1 MAQSATEAADA
12 AVNNVSETA
21 GFDISS
27 LTTPEGL
34 MGIWGTI
41 SPYVIKLFFSL
52 IILWLGMKIAK
63 WVFKFVR
70 QQAIKAPNIDDTL
83 ANFLA
88 SIAKYVVTAIVL
100 IAAITNLG
108 VETASLVAMVGAA
121 TLAIGLALQ
130 GTLGN
135 VAAGVMLMLFRPY
148 KLGDYVEVTGQ
159 EGVVSDI
166 SIFTTVL
173 ATVDNVKVIIANGE
187 AWGSTIKNFTSMGL
201 RRVDVDYG
209 IHYDDD
215 IDKAI
220 KIINKVAAKHPNVL
234 SEPQAPWAKVVT
246 LNESS
251 VDIQSRVWCKPEHY
265 WDVMFDLKKSIKEAF
280 DKDGITI
287 PYPHSVELDG

>member
-1 MAQSATEAADA
+1 MAAQDAVSNTAADVA
-12 AVNNVSETA
+12 NVAGEAGGFATTAMNWLVTNGPGFAVQ
-21 GFDISS
+21 
-27 LTTPEGL
+27 L
-34 MGIWGTI
+34 
-41 SPYVIKLFFSL
+41 VIFLAIL
-52 IILWLGMKIAK
+52 IIGFWVAK
-63 WVFKFVR
+63 KL
-70 QQAIKAPNIDDTL
+70 AATAKKLALKSPNVDETL
-83 ANFLA
+83 ANFLS
-88 SIAKYVVTAIVL
+88 SIVGYVIKIMVI
-100 IAAITNLG
+100 IAAITKLG
-108 VETASLVAMVGAA
+108 VETTSLVAILGAA

-148 KLGDYVEVTGQ
+148 KLGDYVEVAGN
-159 EGVVSDI
+159 EGVVDDVN
-166 SIFTTVL
+166 IFTTDL

-187 AWGSTIKNFTSMGL
+187 AWGSTIKNFTSLGL

-220 KIINKVAAKHPNVL
+220 KVINAVAAKHPNVL
-234 SEPQAPWAKVVT
+234 SEPHEPWAKVVT

-265 WDVMFDLKKSIKEAF
+265 WDVMFDLKKSIKETF
-280 DKDGITI
+280 DKEGITI

>member
-1 MAQSATEAADA
+1 MAQDTVTGAAAEAAGAAGDALGFGAKALDWLVTKGPGLAVQFVIFLAILIIGFWIAKKLSATVKKLAMKSP
-12 AVNNVSETA
+12 NVDE
-21 GFDISS
+21 
-27 LTTPEGL
+27 
-34 MGIWGTI
+34 
-41 SPYVIKLFFSL
+41 
-52 IILWLGMKIAK
+52 
-63 WVFKFVR
+63 
-70 QQAIKAPNIDDTL
+70 TL
-83 ANFLA
+83 ANFLG
-88 SIAKYVVTAIVL
+88 SIVSYVIKVMVI
-100 IAAITNLG
+100 IAAITKLG
-108 VETASLVAMVGAA
+108 VETTSLVAILGAA

-148 KLGDYVEVTGQ
+148 KLGDYVEVAGQ
-159 EGVVSDI
+159 EGVVDDVN
-166 SIFTTVL
+166 IFTTNL

-187 AWGSTIKNFTSMGL
+187 AWGSTIKNFTSLGL

-220 KIINKVAAKHPNVL
+220 KIINNVAAKHPNVL

-246 LNESS
+246 LNDSS

-287 PYPHSVELDG
+287 PYPTSIELDG

>member
-1 MAQSATEAADA
+1 MAAQDATTAVTETVGDVGGFAST
-12 AVNNVSETA
+12 AVNW
-21 GFDISS
+21 
-27 LTTPEGL
+27 LTTNGPGMVVKL
-34 MGIWGTI
+34 ASALAIIIIGFFIAGMITRAVKKMMAK
-41 SPYVIKLFFSL
+41 SPNV
-52 IILWLGMKIAK
+52 
-63 WVFKFVR
+63 
-70 QQAIKAPNIDDTL
+70 DETL
-83 ANFLA
+83 SNFLG
-88 SIAKYVVTAIVL
+88 SIVSWVLKALVL
-100 IAAITNLG
+100 ITAAGTLG
-108 VETASLVAMVGAA
+108 IEATSFVAILGAA

-148 KLGDYVEVTGQ
+148 KLGDYVEVAGN
-159 EGVVSDI
+159 EGVVDDMN
-166 SIFTTVL
+166 IFTTNL

-187 AWGSTIKNFTSMGL
+187 AWGSTIKNLTSMGL

-220 KIINKVAAKHPNVL
+220 KIINDVAAKHPDVL
-234 SEPQAPWAKVVT
+234 SEPHGPWAKVVT

-265 WDVMFDLKKSIKEAF
+265 WDVMFDLKKSIKEAS
-280 DKDGITI
+280 DKNGITI

>member
-1 MAQSATEAADA
+1 MAQDATQAAADITGTA
-12 AVNNVSETA
+12 AEAGGLGASAMEWLVTNGPAMAVKLVSALAIMIIGFWIA
-21 GFDISS
+21 GMI
-27 LTTPEGL
+27 T
-34 MGIWGTI
+34 
-41 SPYVIKLFFSL
+41 
-52 IILWLGMKIAK
+52 
-63 WVFKFVR
+63 KFV
-70 QQAIKAPNIDDTL
+70 KKMLSKSPNVDDTL
-83 ANFLA
+83 SNFLG
-88 SIAKYVVTAIVL
+88 SIVGMALKAIVL
-100 IAAITNLG
+100 IAAITKLG
-108 VETASLVAMVGAA
+108 VETTSFVAILGAA

-148 KLGDYVEVTGQ
+148 KLGDFVEVAGN
-159 EGVVSDI
+159 EGVVDDI
-166 SIFTTVL
+166 NIFTTNL
-173 ATVDNVKVIIANGE
+173 ATIDNVKTIIANGE

-220 KIINKVAAKHPNVL
+220 GIINKVAAAHPDVL
-234 SEPQAPWAKVVT
+234 SKPHEPWAKVVT

-280 DKDGITI
+280 DENGITI